1 MIKSLS
7 YYYTLNRIDSIKFEI
22 HRELITFDSLKF
34 RDKTDTDKESGETFF
49 FNILHSKYKIIGLN
63 EITIT
68 DKKAT
73 ISISS
78 KLIPELYFE
87 MININTI
94 VRYLSKILSLNIIQ
108 FDINSVIEN
117 SQVRTIDTTN
127 NLIVENVKE
136 YISDLSI
143 YKINDKFKF
152 ENIKNE
158 SLTFVTKKKRNNE
171 RIVLYDKYPEL
182 RKKDNEEF
190 RKSIN
195 IEPFKNIFRIET
207 RLVNFKPIRECFK
220 ITENKIIH
228 ILNSN
233 ENVNYNS
240 FCKITDIKNF
250 DIQTFNNFKELIEMR
265 DLKKRSAIEK
275 KIGQLII
282 AERLNYDMHLIRDF
296 INRNCSDKSNNSAI
310 VREYKHLIKAYN
322 NHKNNNVVDKKVNK
336 IKEMLLIA

>member
-1 MIKSLS
+1 M
-7 YYYTLNRIDSIKFEI
+7 NRIDSIKFEI
-22 HRELITFDSLKF
+22 HTKLITFDSLKYSE
-34 RDKTDTDKESGETFF
+34 RSDLDPETGEFKKWY
-49 FNILHSKYKIIGLN
+49 ILKPKYKQLGLN
-63 EITIT
+63 EITIN
-68 DKKAT
+68 DKKVT

-87 MININTI
+87 MININT
-94 VRYLSKILSLNIIQ
+94 VERYLSKILNLKIIE

-136 YISDLSI
+136 YISDFSI
-143 YKINDKFKF
+143 YKINDKYKV
-152 ENIKNE
+152 EKIKNE
-158 SLTFVTKKKRNNE
+158 TLTFVTKKKRNKE

-195 IEPFKNIFRIET
+195 IEPFKNILRVET
-207 RLVNFKPIRECFK
+207 RLVNFKTIRECFN

-240 FCKITDIKNF
+240 FCKITDIKNIP
-250 DIQTFNNFKELIEMR
+250 IQTFDNYKELMEMR
-265 DLKKRSAIEK
+265 DQKKRSAIEK
-275 KIGQLII
+275 RVGQLVI
-282 AERLNYDMHLIRDF
+282 AERLNFDIAWIKDF

-310 VREYKHLIKAYN
+310 VREYKQLMKAYN
-322 NHKNNNVVDKKVNK
+322 NQKNNNAVDKKVNK
-336 IKEMLLIA
+336 IKEMLLVA